1 MKAVAPMAGT
11 SPQLTPS
18 GIEPIDRLLG
28 GLYVSHL
35 YLAHGEGGG
44 CSLFGVCFAIEGL
57 RRGEPAAMVVGSS
70 PEEVVRQFAHL
81 GYDCLEDVYSGRLV
95 ILEYS
100 SDIIEQI
107 THISALAPVLKEL
120 EWLFGETRPHRIVFD
135 PVDQMLAGKESDPL
149 SRAGEFVDWAAQFG
163 ATALLIAR
171 NRGTE
176 SVEIFRPLVE
186 ESFRFEIKEQAEETV
201 RLITLEKDESLP
213 SQKIEVDP
221 WRGIFLVEG
230 VNQNDHLFIFAE
242 PDDTVSDKPVTDTV
256 TPHKQQVSPPPPSVE
271 SLDEQQRILELFEKP
286 PVYLKLPFDLIDE
299 AEAEELLKDIS
310 APPSHPAPSPIQVA
324 STVSVEETIET
335 PSVSEQAKASDIEL
349 GWLDRLVEE
358 LGEDLLIDEEDS
370 LAASTAASTETL
382 SSTAPPLTHHV
393 ADITETITESLQSLS
408 AVAEPLLNPP
418 GEMESPLPSIIAA
431 HASSRPAPK
440 SETQGDISTVDPGEF
455 TVLLIHTDP
464 AECEAIAQSLDHYSI
479 EIVHDGVS
487 ALSRLISLKPDL
499 VILSLDLPIIDGFE
513 VLSHI
518 RRSLNVPVIA
528 ISATRQRAGDRILAS
543 EMGADYFLT
552 RPHSSKELRQ
562 KARQLIARFRGVN
575 QWIVTS
581 HTVAASSGRGYSQRN
596 DLSSLPRATEKG
608 LFLPYEI
615 FSAEVETRVKT
626 AIEHGPAI
634 SIVGC
639 SLPHMTAEGGKI
651 ALQLFDLMRS
661 TARDTDRISSNQ
673 KNDLVVLLPD
683 ADSHGGQAFAKR
695 LRERVRTSLH
705 QEPEI
710 WLRSFPESQQSQENS
725 LFDLNPSNG
734 HRHSRRAGDRRT
746 MSNR

>member
-1 MKAVAPMAGT
+1 MAGKPSQMT
-11 SPQLTPS
+11 SS
-18 GIEPIDRLLG
+18 GIEPIDKLLG
-28 GLYVSHL
+28 GLQIACL
-35 YLAHGEGGG
+35 YLAHGEATS
-44 CSLFGVCFAIEGL
+44 CSLFGVRFAIEGL

-70 PEEVVRQFAHL
+70 PEEIVRQFAHL

-100 SDIIEQI
+100 GDIIEQI

-135 PVDQMLAGKESDPL
+135 PVDRLLVGKEGNPL
-149 SRAGEFVDWAAQFG
+149 SRAGEFADWAAQFG

-171 NRGTE
+171 NRGTKA
-176 SVEIFRPLVE
+176 VEIFRPLVE
-186 ESFRFEIKEQAEETV
+186 ESFRFEIKEKAEEIV
-201 RLITLEKDESLP
+201 RLITFEKDDSMP

-221 WRGIFLVEG
+221 SRGIFLVESSD
-230 VNQNDHLFIFAE
+230 QTDHLFIFAE
-242 PDDTVSDKPVTDTV
+242 MEEPVTNTDTSE
-256 TPHKQQVSPPPPSVE
+256 PQPSSPPQTIE
-271 SLDEQQRILELFEKP
+271 SIDEQQRILELFEKP

-299 AEAEELLKDIS
+299 TEAEEIFSDIPVFS
-310 APPSHPAPSPIQVA
+310 THPAPSPTQVVSA
-324 STVSVEETIET
+324 NSVEEVS
-335 PSVSEQAKASDIEL
+335 PVSEQPPSSEIEL
-349 GWLDRLVEE
+349 DWLNELVEE
-358 LGEDLLIDEEDS
+358 LGEDFFATEEG
-370 LAASTAASTETL
+370 
-382 SSTAPPLTHHV
+382 APPALTV
-393 ADITETITESLQSLS
+393 ADTGSASSSAPAIIDNVIQTTQRADESLPIAS
-408 AVAEPLLNPP
+408 ALVEPLLNLPD
-418 GEMESPLPSIIAA
+418 EAVAPLPAIIAA
-431 HASSRPAPK
+431 HAARGPARK
-440 SETQGDISTVDPGEF
+440 SEKSDDISEIDPAEF

-464 AECEAIAQSLDHYSI
+464 AECEAIAQSLDHYDI

-518 RRSLNVPVIA
+518 RRSLNVPVIT

-562 KARQLIARFRGVN
+562 KARQLIARYRGIN

-581 HTVAASSGRGYSQRN
+581 YTLSASGERAHSHRGEMST
-596 DLSSLPRATEKG
+596 LPRATEKG
-608 LFLPYEI
+608 LFLPYEV
-615 FSAEVETRVKT
+615 FSAEVESRVKT

-639 SLPHMTAEGGKI
+639 SLPQMAAEGGKI

-683 ADSHGGQAFAKR
+683 ADSVGGQAFAKR
-695 LRERVRTSLH
+695 LRERVRSSLN
-705 QEPEI
+705 QEPAI
-710 WLRSFPESQQSQENS
+710 WLRSFPEPQQGQEAAP
-725 LFDLNPSNG
+725 FDLNLSNG
-734 HRHSRRAGDRRT
+734 HKQSRRAGDKKH
-746 MSNR
+746 